1 MTENRKSSLSQ
12 SGWKRISIYGLVLG
26 AGVVVVGFLL
36 WFFMKGPPASP
47 PSLTGGKAADI
58 QVPHGETQ
66 DGETQAGKGLSVPP
80 AATAKVTAESTPTLQ
95 DQLAQVLD
103 GMREAN
109 QKKDLA
115 QLLSHYS
122 PNFPQLQQRVQHISK
137 TWKIYDY
144 SKMDFEIAE
153 ARILADK
160 TAQARVTWNVE
171 AKNINTLKNRN
182 FLTIYLIRFANESG
196 QWRIKSLQKV
206 E

>member
-12 SGWKRISIYGLVLG
+12 SGWKRLSIYGFVLG
-26 AGVVVVGFLL
+26 AGVVVIGVLI
-36 WFFMKGPPASP
+36 WFSLPGPPAS
-47 PSLTGGKAADI
+47 LGGKAADI
-58 QVPHGETQ
+58 QVPPGQ
-66 DGETQAGKGLSVPP
+66 TQAGEGLSVPP
-80 AATAKVTAESTPTLQ
+80 AAPAKVTAESTPTLQ

-103 GMREAN
+103 GIREAN

-122 PNFPQLQQRVQHISK
+122 PNFPQLQQRVQQISK

-144 SKMDFEIAE
+144 PKMDFEIAE
-153 ARILADK
+153 VRILADK

-171 AKNINTLKNRN
+171 AKNINTLKNKN
-182 FLTIYLIRFANESG
+182 FLKTYLIRFANESG
-196 QWRIKSLQKV
+196 QWRIKSLQQV